1 MQSRNVST
9 IDFSGCIAV
18 RIQVSG
24 CAIALLLVTALA
36 AADPRAVTTWFDPAA
51 TRELMDAR
59 QEFDA
64 AELQAIA
71 AFERVIGAESER
83 VAIPV
88 QQYRNQVADPS
99 LRDIRWTDEQRRR
112 AAAAT
117 PVRLAAVDAAERR
130 LQQRTVAALQ
140 RFFARERSA
149 GRMSRGDYERV
160 AGGELGTNYF
170 PSIRRRKWAG
180 PAVTGFRQE
189 IRTAEY
195 RKVLGEVRKLWAAQ
209 AAGASVVWDPASR
222 PAW

>member
-1 MQSRNVST
+1 MRL
-9 IDFSGCIAV
+9 IWPALAF
-18 RIQVSG
+18 
-24 CAIALLLVTALA
+24 LLLTAPA
-36 AADPRAVTTWFDPAA
+36 AAAPGTVATWFDPRTA
-51 TRELMDAR
+51 REVMDAR

-64 AELQAIA
+64 AELRAIA
-71 AFERVIGAESER
+71 AFERVIGAERER
-83 VAIPV
+83 IAIPV

-112 AAAAT
+112 SAAAT
-117 PVRLAAVDAAERR
+117 PARLAAVDAAERR

-160 AGGELGTNYF
+160 GGGELGTNYF

-195 RKVLGEVRKLWAAQ
+195 RKILGEVRKLWAAQ
-209 AAGASVVWDPASR
+209 AAGASVIWEPALR